1 MPWLWLPQNNTLN
14 QQIIR
19 SSAREQAS
27 ERRVSRQ
34 EEELARKDKEMQYW
48 KLKSQHRQSSQKSPH
63 SNCHTS
69 TPSFS
74 TTTSFPMLDTATSNI
89 TTTINNNG
97 IIGDIANV
105 DKDDGNG
112 SDVMMDVV
120 VNSNAAANV
129 NNIVDIDDNNYNDY
143 NAAVHV
149 ALQQLH

>member
-1 MPWLWLPQNNTLN
+1 
-14 QQIIR
+14 
-19 SSAREQAS
+19 
-27 ERRVSRQ
+27 
-34 EEELARKDKEMQYW
+34 MQYW

-149 ALQQLH
+149 ALQQLHQGLCDNPKAKAPEKGLMVGNIIDGLKLQIHMA